1 MTDRFQ
7 SIRQL
12 HNNALDKDHRI
23 AQVTAT
29 LDDLD
34 TIGRDLDAVTHL
46 DSAFTLHQAEQDVDP
61 SSPLAGVPLAHKE
74 LYGRQGWP
82 DEGGSPS
89 HKGAIARH
97 TAHTITKL
105 DNAGAIDCGRLVS
118 VEFALGVTGHNDY
131 AGTPK
136 NPWNSDYI
144 CGGSSSGSGAM
155 VAAGIIPAALGTDT
169 GGSIRLPAAA
179 CGLVGIKPSFGL
191 VSRSGIFPL
200 SHSLDT
206 AGPLARTVEDAAIM
220 LSAIMG
226 FDPTDTTSVNATMPS
241 LTAHLA
247 RGVKGVRIARVERHF
262 LNEVDAEIA
271 DATDAVF
278 QDFSK
283 LGATVK
289 DTDLLD
295 MDIANSLNVL
305 LIALEA
311 ARLHQE
317 TINAHHE
324 TMNKQTVMRVMTG
337 AFSTDSDARKLAHLR
352 ASMARQVINTLFAE
366 HDILMT
372 PVWPFLLPTIAES
385 DVGANPEAA
394 PLMQRI
400 GHNTRPFNFLGLPA
414 VVLPV
419 GLDRNGLPLSVQ
431 LVGKPFSE
439 PLLLQAAAALERH
452 YCFWD
457 NRPDISHLS

>member
-46 DSAFTLHQAEQDVDP
+46 DRAFTLHQAEQDVDP
-61 SSPLAGVPLAHKE
+61 SSPLASVPLAHKE

-337 AFSTDSDARKLAHLR
+337 AFSTDSDARKLAQLR